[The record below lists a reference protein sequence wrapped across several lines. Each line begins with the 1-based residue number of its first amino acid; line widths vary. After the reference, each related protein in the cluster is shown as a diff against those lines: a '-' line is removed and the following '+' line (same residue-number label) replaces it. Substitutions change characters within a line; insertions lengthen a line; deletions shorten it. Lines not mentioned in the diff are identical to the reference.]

1 MLKQTTLRAL
11 APLSLALALAT
22 GGLALSAP
30 ALANQAARPTE
41 AVSASATLTAPAPL
55 VNAAE
60 LKTLLGQ
67 PGVRVLDI
75 RADKDYAGGHIP
87 GAVNTPY
94 GKYRGPKENPGQLPA
109 EAALTQVLQAAGVI
123 TQRMQGR
130 QLVIRYG
137 RMLHQSMRLLRHGD
151 NLQTVDRKRQQR
163 SRPPDANHRH

>member
-30 ALANQAARPTE
+30 ALANQAARPAE

-67 PGVRVLDI
+67 PGVRVLDTDVPAI
-75 RADKDYAGGHIP
+75 EAYPRAASRGLPVHRVEYRQPAGRTAPAALETMRALAGELFPAWQERFALVAGRGNAGGAGH
-87 GAVNTPY
+87 
-94 GKYRGPKENPGQLPA
+94 GQR
-109 EAALTQVLQAAGVI
+109 T
-123 TQRMQGR
+123 
-130 QLVIRYG
+130 
-137 RMLHQSMRLLRHGD
+137 
-151 NLQTVDRKRQQR
+151 
-163 SRPPDANHRH
+163 